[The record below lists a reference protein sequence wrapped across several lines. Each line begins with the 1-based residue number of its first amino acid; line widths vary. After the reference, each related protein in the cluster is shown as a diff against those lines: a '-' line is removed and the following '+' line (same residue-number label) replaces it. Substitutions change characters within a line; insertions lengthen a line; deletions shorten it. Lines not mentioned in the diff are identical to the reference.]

1 MRTSRKTGETA
12 MSGIDDISARLTVL
26 ETVVRQLVTHLAVR
40 SDDPVGWVQTRKVLA
55 QRVVHEDGLLPP
67 RVGSDR
73 MGAAISG
80 FFDPV
85 EDVVASYTFHTVG
98 GTDRSHRR

>member
-1 MRTSRKTGETA
+1 

-40 SDDPVGWVQTRKVLA
+40 AEDPVGWVRTRKVLA
-55 QRVVHEDGLLPP
+55 QRVIHGDGMPLPP
-67 RVGSDR
+67 RIATDR
-73 MGAAISG
+73 MCAAVAS

-85 EDVVASYTFHTVG
+85 EDVVKSYAFQTVG
-98 GTDRSHRR
+98 GTDHGPPR